1 MENYRYYSVV
11 DRNGYFR
18 CNQLVSIEQVSTFV
32 RTFGQD
38 FEQFY
43 TIQRYSIDGS
53 LESCP
58 IYIDIDSSDLY
69 EAYNQT
75 KETVEA
81 IRHLGIELPIHVWFS
96 GSKGFHIILPY
107 IIRGDRCF
115 EYAREIVKEFTND
128 ADMSVYTNRRMWRVH
143 NTVNRKSG
151 MYKIY
156 LGDLSN
162 LTFDKIIEMAKVN
175 EDVLPIELKA
185 YSCEVLKDLL
195 SSIVL
200 PALNMS
206 SNSDYYVTPCIKK
219 LLKESHTEK
228 GNRHQIAYVICR
240 HFYLMDY
247 TKQEAEKHIRELPM
261 YNKYAEKQFKTI
273 LKSVYTHGAKGISC
287 KGMDDFLTDYCGKF
301 CPFDKSW
308 NLKDIFRRD

>member
-1 MENYRYYSVV
+1 MTDYRYYSFI
-11 DRNGYFR
+11 DKDGYFR
-18 CNQLVSIEQVSTFV
+18 CNQLISIEQVSTLV
-32 RTFGQD
+32 RSIGQD

-69 EAYNQT
+69 GAYINT
-75 KETVEA
+75 KETIAA
-81 IRHLGIELPIHVWFS
+81 IRHLGIDLPVHVWFS

-107 IIRGDRCF
+107 IIKGSRCF
-115 EYAREIVKEFTND
+115 EYVREIVKEFTND
-128 ADMSVYTNRRMWRVH
+128 ADMSVYTNRRMWRVQ
-143 NTVNRKSG
+143 NTINRKSC

-156 LGDLSN
+156 LGDLNN

-175 EDVLPIELKA
+175 EDIAPIEMKIG
-185 YSCEVLKDLL
+185 SCAVIEDLL

-200 PALNMS
+200 PVNDE
-206 SNSDYYVTPCIKK
+206 SNNNDYYVSPCIRK
-219 LLKESHTEK
+219 LLEESHTEK
-228 GNRHQIAYVICR
+228 GNRHKIAYVICR
-240 HFYLMDY
+240 HFYLIGY
-247 TKQEAEKHIRELPM
+247 TKQKAENHIKKLPM
-261 YNKYAEKQFKTI
+261 YNKHAEKQFKTI

-287 KGMDDFLTDYCGKF
+287 KGIDDFLTDYCGDF
-301 CPFDKSW
+301 CPFDDSW